1 MPEKIYTSSKTT
13 KSIHPEISIDV
24 YVITVTQNLIYY
36 GTHYWSYFLFL
47 TIPCGSNPIN
57 LNLIWRNNCFPS
69 VKQSSYN
76 CLKNSSFNK
85 TSIISNYAW
94 PHNTKILGRDSIQFI
109 KTVNLEN
116 CYCEN
121 GRLYIQIKIGQ
132 TKLTHVR
139 KCKKESKL
147 SLTSCCDK

>member
-1 MPEKIYTSSKTT
+1 MPEKNLHLLKNHQINSSWDQYRCIRDNRHSKL
-13 KSIHPEISIDV
+13 DLLW
-24 YVITVTQNLIYY
+24 YALLIIF
-36 GTHYWSYFLFL
+36 SFL

-69 VKQSSYN
+69 VKQSSCN

-94 PHNTKILGRDSIQFI
+94 PNNTKILGRDSIQFI